1 MEDVITSNCSNSY
14 QNLKV
19 IVQPHWEKY
28 FQVIRGGKP
37 TPALF
42 ALNWAQYPKVPYVN
56 TEKNDI
62 LHDSIQNLISKNE
75 DQASYC

>member
-42 ALNWAQYPKVPYVN
+42 ALNCAQYPKVPYVN